1 MLDISSFLFF
11 PSARTCSLFLK
22 TIISSVEIDALFAV
36 NLNSYFELFYL
47 SNFKNLCTLFF
58 FVFEVQHTY
67 VFFKY
72 YFQHT
77 FLCWNN
83 LFLRFWSTKWSHI
96 CMYEVFIW
104 WSSSIGLS
112 PAIRDMEVMHL
123 EKREDHLGRVIR
135 MPPHCGASIGPLYF
149 NQTPAKVDS
158 HQTSSYLAL
167 LAGPGSLC
175 IGVKLFLKSLSFF
188 VCTCRFNSIFMPI
201 SFLFLQLRLN
211 QFPKWQARLIQ
222 NMLSPLFYFSYN
234 VGKIEVLNLL

>member
-1 MLDISSFLFF
+1 MYTNWNFLICIWRTIYSSN
-11 PSARTCSLFLK
+11 
-22 TIISSVEIDALFAV
+22 TIFNICSSVEIIFFWDFGQQNEV
-36 NLNSYFELFYL
+36 IH
-47 SNFKNLCTLFF
+47 TL
-58 FVFEVQHTY
+58 Y
-67 VFFKY
+67 
-72 YFQHT
+72 
-77 FLCWNN
+77 
-83 LFLRFWSTKWSHI
+83 
-96 CMYEVFIW
+96 IW

-201 SFLFLQLRLN
+201 SSLFFITPPQSV
-211 QFPKWQARLIQ
+211 FKMTSKTDTKYAVT
-222 NMLSPLFYFSYN
+222 PLLFF
-234 VGKIEVLNLL
+234 I